1 MNATAQKLQMQ
12 NTCFDTPHGLANQ
25 LSVSTAHDI
34 ALLSYHCMQIDVFC
48 EVVKTPYFEVETSEN
63 FYEWQ
68 NTNRL
73 LGFDFDSEDTV
84 ELFKGTLGCKT
95 GVT

>member
-1 MNATAQKLQMQ
+1 MV
-12 NTCFDTPHGLANQ
+12 NTTFDTPHGLQNS
-25 LSVSTAHDI
+25 LSTSTALDMAI
-34 ALLSYHCMQIDVFC
+34 LSYHCMQNEVFT
-48 EVVKTPYFEVETSEN
+48 EVVKTPYFELETEKN

-84 ELFKGTLGCKT
+84 ELFSGTLGCKT